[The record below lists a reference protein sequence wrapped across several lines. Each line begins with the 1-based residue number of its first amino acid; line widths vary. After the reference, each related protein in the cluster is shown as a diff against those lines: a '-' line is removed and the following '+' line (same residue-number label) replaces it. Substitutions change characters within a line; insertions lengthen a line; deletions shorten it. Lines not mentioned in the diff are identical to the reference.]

1 MRMVKKVQIFFVCL
15 LFIVSLAVPT
25 LLSAEGSRA
34 TDLRKLIDEKSTG
47 LQELQ
52 KQREALEK
60 NLEEISKSS
69 NKLSKEIKTANNQ
82 ISQLELVI
90 KGTELSIE
98 KLELEVNSLH
108 NDIQNI
114 GDNMRNQKQTIVK
127 LFSELQQKD
136 NENLLV
142 IFLRNK
148 SLGGAID
155 EVQSIEALNNNLW
168 VSFKEL
174 EKLQDDLRKKA
185 GDEELKK
192 KQKIIEQRDL
202 KNRQY
207 ILADQK
213 KEKQTIL
220 TVTKNQEKVYEGQ
233 LDELKKLQAE
243 ISKEIGDIESE
254 LRKNI
259 DPNLLPIERPGV
271 ITWPVENARVTQGYG
286 ATAFALRNYA
296 SKHHNGID
304 IDGFLGKEIL
314 SAESGTVINVGDQDK
329 FCRGGAYGRFAVI
342 KHENGLTTLYGH
354 MSRYIVSVGQKV
366 ERGEVI
372 GYMGRTGWATGI
384 HLHFSVFAS
393 QTLTPAKPG
402 FPEGTKATR
411 VCGPMP
417 VGGDI
422 DPTKYLL

>member
-1 MRMVKKVQIFFVCL
+1 MIKKIQIFLVCF
-15 LFIVSLAVPT
+15 LFIASFVAPT

-34 TDLRKLIDEKSTG
+34 TDLRKLIDEKG
-47 LQELQ
+47 VELQELQ

-60 NLEEISKSS
+60 NLEEINKSS

-82 ISQLELVI
+82 ISQLELII
-90 KGTELSIE
+90 KGTKLSIE
-98 KLELEVNSLH
+98 KLELEADSLRS
-108 NDIQNI
+108 DILNI
-114 GDNMRNQKQTIVK
+114 ESDMQNQKQTIIK
-127 LFSELQQKD
+127 LFGELQQRD
-136 NENLLV
+136 NENLLI

-148 SLGGAID
+148 SLGEAVS
-155 EVQSIEALNNNLW
+155 EVRSIEALNNNLW
-168 VSFKEL
+168 VTFKEL
-174 EKLQDDLRKKA
+174 ERLQDDLRRKA
-185 GDEELKK
+185 DDEELKK
-192 KQKIIEQRDL
+192 RQKIIEQRDL

-213 KEKQTIL
+213 KEKQTVL
-220 TVTKNQEKVYEGQ
+220 TVTKNQEKIYEDQ
-233 LDELKKLQAE
+233 LEELKKLQAE

-259 DPNLLPIERPGV
+259 DLNLLPMERPDV

-286 ATAFALRNYA
+286 STPFALRNYA

-304 IDGFLGKEIL
+304 IGGFLGKEIL
-314 SAESGTVINVGDQDK
+314 SAESGIVINVGDQDK
-329 FCRGGAYGRFAVI
+329 FCRGGAYGRFVVI

-366 ERGEVI
+366 ERGEVV
-372 GYMGRTGWATGI
+372 GYMGKTGWATGI
-384 HLHFSVFAS
+384 HLHFTVFAS

-417 VGGDI
+417 VGGDL